1 MLKKPERGWQIA
13 RDCRQIPMNEMG
25 MRPVSRVHHVSVLNI
40 SVYKSYRDGIGRA
53 DLSTISKLNR
63 AGFSEAFAV
72 GIDTD

>member
-1 MLKKPERGWQIA
+1 MLKKPESGWQIA

-40 SVYKSYRDGIGRA
+40 SVYKGYRDGIGRA

-63 AGFSEAFAV
+63 AGFSGAFAV